1 MPVFVFQNISGRQ
14 LTEHTKKK
22 QQDQQHK
29 KNSLVHIC
37 CCERPKGNIQHPI
50 KKMHIVYLLLAATF
64 ICFLLSCILSWGE
77 TKKLKQVETF
87 KVYSR
92 NGSVLAAACLPILLV
107 LLITSAILL
116 PKLKVQI
123 LWLLFVALLLSIIVM
138 SGVVLDKDFSTKGAG
153 LSLAQ
158 AGIVLLT
165 VTMIAAFVVIK
176 P

>member
-1 MPVFVFQNISGRQ
+1 
-14 LTEHTKKK
+14 
-22 QQDQQHK
+22 
-29 KNSLVHIC
+29 
-37 CCERPKGNIQHPI
+37 
-50 KKMHIVYLLLAATF
+50 
-64 ICFLLSCILSWGE
+64 
-77 TKKLKQVETF
+77 
-87 KVYSR
+87 
-92 NGSVLAAACLPILLV
+92 
-107 LLITSAILL
+107 
-116 PKLKVQI
+116 VQI